1 MRLKAALE
9 GNLEEYMEEHYRS
22 GAEAVTNGIRQATD
36 GLKTT
41 MRNQIKAAG
50 LGNRLA
56 NTWRGDTY
64 PKSKKSIS
72 AAGVVYTKAP
82 QIMEGFEFASV
93 IRSPNGFWLAVPTT
107 AIKKRAYGKRMTP
120 ALYERSKG
128 VRLRFVY
135 RSRGASFL
143 VHEQRKKTIIA
154 FIFVP
159 QVKMP
164 KIINF
169 ETESKKW
176 QEKVPSLIVQN
187 WSEDD

>member
-72 AAGVVYTKAP
+72 AAGDE
-82 QIMEGFEFASV
+82 EGFRHSLYLIGTHKHSACIVLFSV
-93 IRSPNGFWLAVPTT
+93 LGSEIRP
-107 AIKKRAYGKRMTP
+107 
-120 ALYERSKG
+120 
-128 VRLRFVY
+128 
-135 RSRGASFL
+135 
-143 VHEQRKKTIIA
+143 
-154 FIFVP
+154 
-159 QVKMP
+159 
-164 KIINF
+164 
-169 ETESKKW
+169 
-176 QEKVPSLIVQN
+176 
-187 WSEDD
+187 

>member
-56 NTWRGDTY
+56 NTWRGDMY

-82 QIMEGFEFASV
+82 KIMEGFEFASV

-128 VRLRFVY
+128 VQLRFVY

-154 FIFVP
+154 FVLVP